1 MVKNRERLLELKVY
15 RRRRKNIRKRKQ
27 SREHYSFLFKQKLI
41 HDCTPLI
48 GLLSNKG
55 YMNDIYVCTKIPAP
69 ENFSFK
75 ENFEGSILFL
85 KRLISTFLLGERK
98 RVEISFQDC
107 QHLNIA
113 NFMLFD
119 LIVEQLKY
127 TLQHYNSN
135 LSVHSICTKN
145 IVVSES
151 SKKDDKVNKYLLA
164 YNYLKLI
171 DVDNVDGDEMYLAL
185 GLKKGW
191 KRAYNENSKGS
202 VARDVVM
209 FVEKSLK
216 QAKNEMDVQMS
227 NAIECLVTE
236 VLDNAEEHSLF
247 RTEWYVNGIS
257 FEETQHNASVVELN
271 LSILNFGSTMYESF
285 ENTRNKNKE
294 NYAKLQK
301 LYLKQARLF
310 TKNVSFS
317 REALF
322 MLYMLS
328 SGISRLKY
336 QNQARGTGTVTFM
349 RSFLY
354 LGRYGIEHQY
364 FNPHMNLISGNS
376 VLTCDGKVKPFK
388 NKSGFEVL
396 TLNNDETFDV
406 LPNSNYLCS
415 HNENFPGTILECKL
429 YLNKDFLNNKEQY

>member
-1 MVKNRERLLELKVY
+1 MANFIHFVMVKNRERLLELKVY

-135 LSVHSICTKN
+135 LSVHSICTKI

-151 SKKDDKVNKYLLA
+151 SKKDDKVN
-164 YNYLKLI
+164 N
-171 DVDNVDGDEMYLAL
+171 
-185 GLKKGW
+185 
-191 KRAYNENSKGS
+191 
-202 VARDVVM
+202 
-209 FVEKSLK
+209 
-216 QAKNEMDVQMS
+216 
-227 NAIECLVTE
+227 
-236 VLDNAEEHSLF
+236 
-247 RTEWYVNGIS
+247 
-257 FEETQHNASVVELN
+257 
-271 LSILNFGSTMYESF
+271 
-285 ENTRNKNKE
+285 
-294 NYAKLQK
+294 
-301 LYLKQARLF
+301 
-310 TKNVSFS
+310 
-317 REALF
+317 
-322 MLYMLS
+322 
-328 SGISRLKY
+328 
-336 QNQARGTGTVTFM
+336 
-349 RSFLY
+349 
-354 LGRYGIEHQY
+354 
-364 FNPHMNLISGNS
+364 
-376 VLTCDGKVKPFK
+376 
-388 NKSGFEVL
+388 
-396 TLNNDETFDV
+396 
-406 LPNSNYLCS
+406 
-415 HNENFPGTILECKL
+415 
-429 YLNKDFLNNKEQY
+429 